1 MPTSPQPHPA
11 EQPEQPEQPEHSNAV
26 EQPNPPLAG
35 ERFAPQSPAPAGPPS
50 TADTRGTT
58 RVPLPSQ
65 LSRRAFGGVVG
76 ATAATAAAVAAAG
89 PAAAA
94 TSRAARD
101 TGAAAAGPRA
111 GRPEHGG
118 EAEGEFE
125 AATDRRSRRPN
136 ILFILAD
143 DLGWADLSSYGSPDI
158 HTPHLDRLARQ
169 GVRFTQ
175 AYSGSAT
182 CSPTRFSLYTGR
194 YPGRTRGGLAEPIAD
209 KSVGLD
215 PNHPTLAS
223 LLRDAGYATALI
235 GKWHCGYLPD
245 YSPTRSGWDEFFGN
259 FGGALEYYSKLGLSG
274 EYDLYEGDA
283 EYKDLRYY
291 TRILTERASDYVRR
305 GHGGKPWL
313 LNLNFTTPHWPW
325 IAEGD
330 EEESARLTARI
341 RAGEKGVLNHRE
353 GGSLAKYREMVRD
366 LDASVGTVLAAL
378 RDSGEEH
385 NTLVIFSSDNGG
397 ERWSYQWPLSG
408 NKSTLQEGGIR
419 VPNLVRWPAR
429 LRRNQVSHEPLASY
443 DWTATLLE
451 IAGARPHPAYPLDGV
466 SLAGYLL
473 RGERLA
479 ERDLFWRVRGERALR
494 RGDWKYYRG
503 ADGRDRLFHL
513 TNDPREQANHATTD
527 RARLAR
533 LRAAWEK
540 VDAGLLPYE
549 G

>member
-1 MPTSPQPHPA
+1 MT
-11 EQPEQPEQPEHSNAV
+11 
-26 EQPNPPLAG
+26 
-35 ERFAPQSPAPAGPPS
+35 
-50 TADTRGTT
+50 
-58 RVPLPSQ
+58 
-65 LSRRAFGGVVG
+65 RRAFGGVVG
-76 ATAATAAAVAAAG
+76 ATAATVAVG
-89 PAAAA
+89 TSAAAA
-94 TSRAARD
+94 TGAESAAQVAP
-101 TGAAAAGPRA
+101 AAAHGYGP
-111 GRPEHGG
+111 GHEGGG
-118 EAEGEFE
+118 EREFE
-125 AATDRRSRRPN
+125 AATGRHSRRPN

-194 YPGRTRGGLAEPIAD
+194 YPGRAKGGLAEPIAD

-223 LLRDAGYATALI
+223 LLRDSGYATALI

-245 YSPTRSGWDEFFGN
+245 YSPTASGWDEFFGN

-291 TRILTERASDYVRR
+291 TRIITERASEYVRP

-313 LNLNFTTPHWPW
+313 LNLNYTTPHWPW
-325 IAEGD
+325 IADGD
-330 EEESARLTARI
+330 EAESARLTARI

-353 GGSLAKYREMVRD
+353 GGSLATYRKMVED
-366 LDASVGTVLAAL
+366 LDRSIGTVLAAL

-408 NKSTLQEGGIR
+408 NKFTLEEGGIR
-419 VPNLVRWPAR
+419 VPNIVRWPAR
-429 LRRNQVSHEPLASY
+429 LRPHQVSHEPLATY

-451 IAGARPHPAYPLDGV
+451 IAGARPHPAYPLDGA

-473 RGERLA
+473 RGQRLP

-503 ADGRDRLFHL
+503 ADGRDKLFHL
-513 TNDPREQANHATTD
+513 GDDPREQANRATVD
-527 RARLAR
+527 KARLAG
-533 LRAAWEK
+533 LRTAWEK
-540 VDAGLLPYE
+540 VDATLLPYE
-549 G
+549 D